1 MTSRVE
7 VPPLTGL
14 IHFFSSR
21 LRVKKQP
28 HKKQILG
35 KKKWNTILG
44 HLAYFFSIFRLTSLY
59 PIYQIK
65 ANSVDPDQMPQN
77 VASVLG

>member
-21 LRVKKQP
+21 LRVKEGVVTEYGQGP
-28 HKKQILG
+28 IILG
-35 KKKWNTILG
+35 IMSLG
-44 HLAYFFSIFRLTSLY
+44 RFSIFLTDSSHISL
-59 PIYQIK
+59 QFLNIK
-65 ANSVDPDQMPQN
+65 IFQHTCVF
-77 VASVLG
+77 LI